1 MSISKL
7 NLLRYMY
14 YMHNYRA
21 DINVSKQVE
30 FTLQLLYMHNYTADI
45 NVNTKVEF
53 TLHVLY
59 A

>member
-14 YMHNYRA
+14 YMHKYRA
-21 DINVSKQVE
+21 DINVSNQ
-30 FTLQLLYMHNYTADI
+30 
-45 NVNTKVEF
+45 VEF

>member
-14 YMHNYRA
+14 YMHEYRA
-21 DINVSKQVE
+21 DIK
-30 FTLQLLYMHNYTADI
+30 
-45 NVNTKVEF
+45 VNRQVEF

>member
-7 NLLRYMY
+7 NLRYMY

-21 DINVSKQVE
+21 DINVNMQ
-30 FTLQLLYMHNYTADI
+30 
-45 NVNTKVEF
+45 VEF
-53 TLHVLY
+53 TLHVVN